1 MSVKSLKNYFLTPID
16 LGLTMKSYENKK
28 APVKTEA
35 FVVDVTS
42 NNSNRLIDDI
52 FTAKQMLLS

>member
-1 MSVKSLKNYFLTPID
+1 MSGKIFKNYFLTLID

-35 FVVDVTS
+35 FVV
-42 NNSNRLIDDI
+42 
-52 FTAKQMLLS
+52 AGE